1 MLSWALLTGF
11 TLVVNPLSASI
22 NDGHVEARFDST
34 LHVGITG
41 TYDYDPFMFGAA
53 IGSDYASIR
62 AWGMYDT
69 KQPARGQ
76 WAMLLEVENT
86 RYYAGPQDIKSRV
99 HFISGGGAWVDR
111 ITFEWTLVQK
121 TRFHD
126 PTRTAAPVRQVLTRQ
141 VITLYRNVGPG
152 AIGLGV
158 DEGGLRASLSL
169 RL

>member
-1 MLSWALLTGF
+1 VIWALLTG
-11 TLVVNPLSASI
+11 LMLEVRPLAASLA
-22 NDGHVEARFDST
+22 DGHVEARYDST
-34 LHVGITG
+34 LHVGLFG
-41 TYDYDPFMFGAA
+41 RYDYDPFTFGAA

-76 WAMLLEVENT
+76 WGMLLEVENT

-111 ITFEWTLVQK
+111 ITFEWTLVEK

-126 PTRTAAPVRQVLTRQ
+126 PTRTTGAPRQVLTRQ

-158 DEGGLRASLSL
+158 DQGGLRASLLL

>member
-1 MLSWALLTGF
+1 MLWSLLTGI
-11 TLVVNPLSASI
+11 TLAVHPTSASI
-22 NDGHVEARFDST
+22 SEGHVEARYDST
-34 LHVGITG
+34 LHVGLAG
-41 TYDYDPFMFGAA
+41 RLSYDPFIFGAA
-53 IGSDYASIR
+53 IGSDYASLR
-62 AWGMYDT
+62 AWGMYDRRR
-69 KQPARGQ
+69 PARGQ

-111 ITFEWTLVQK
+111 IVFEWTLVEK

-126 PTRTAAPVRQVLTRQ
+126 PTRTAGAPRQVLTRQ
-141 VITLYRNVGPG
+141 VITVYRNVGPG

-158 DEGGLRASLSL
+158 DEGGLHASLLL